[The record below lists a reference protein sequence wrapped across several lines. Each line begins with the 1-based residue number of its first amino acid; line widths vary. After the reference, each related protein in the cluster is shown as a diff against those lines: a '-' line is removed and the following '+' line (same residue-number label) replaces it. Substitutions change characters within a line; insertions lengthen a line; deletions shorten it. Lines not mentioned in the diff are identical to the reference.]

1 MRVLELTN
9 VEREESELFYRRKY
23 KCNATWDLPTNKETI
38 TILFTIETD
47 PFGKKII
54 ELSFPTPVNYPLI
67 PVKKSL
73 VEFILTEEL
82 EGRLPC

>member
-1 MRVLELTN
+1 MGASFV
-9 VEREESELFYRRKY
+9 FYRRKY
-23 KCNATWDLPTNKETI
+23 KCNATLDLPTNKETI
-38 TILFTIETD
+38 PVLFTIETD

-54 ELSFPTPVNYPLI
+54 ELSFPSPVNYPLI

>member
-23 KCNATWDLPTNKETI
+23 KCNATLDLPTTKETI
-38 TILFTIETD
+38 PVLFTIETD

-54 ELSFPTPVNYPLI
+54 ELYP
-67 PVKKSL
+67 
-73 VEFILTEEL
+73 
-82 EGRLPC
+82 

>member
-1 MRVLELTN
+1 MKVLELQK

-23 KCNATWDLPTNKETI
+23 KCNAVLELPTCDETI
-38 TILFTIETD
+38 PVLFTIETD

-54 ELSFPTPVNYPLI
+54 ELSFPSPVNYPLI
-67 PVKKSL
+67 PVKKAL
-73 VEFILTEEL
+73 VAYILTEEL

>member
-1 MRVLELTN
+1 MRVIELN
-9 VEREESELFYRRKY
+9 KIEREESELFYRRKY
-23 KCNATWDLPTNKETI
+23 KCNAVLQLPTSDESI
-38 TILFTIETD
+38 PVLFTIETD

-67 PVKKSL
+67 PIKRAL
-73 VEFILTEEL
+73 VEFILTEEM